1 MPVIRQRWLISG
13 RVQGVFFRQST
24 AQRAAEIGGLLGWV
38 RNLPDGRVEVL
49 VEGDA
54 ARVSQLRAFCEHG
67 PPLARVD
74 RLALAEADATERLS
88 PFTVRA

>member
-1 MPVIRQRWLISG
+1 MSVIRQRWLISG

-24 AQRAAEIGGLLGWV
+24 ARRAADIGALLGWV
-38 RNLPDGRVEVL
+38 RNLSDGRVEVL

-54 ARVSQLRAFCEHG
+54 AKVSQLRDFCEQG

-74 RLALAEADATERLS
+74 RLELADTDAVEVLM